1 MSKTILEVIDLKK
14 HFTHRKGLFSTF
26 KGQQQSIPAVDGVSF
41 YLKENETI
49 GLVGES
55 GCGKTTIGRTILRL
69 EKPTSGKIIF
79 GGSDIT
85 TVPTA
90 ELRQLRGQMQMIF
103 QDLDAALNPRMR
115 MRDILKE
122 AVTVHHRISDAEA
135 DKRISELLE
144 QVNVKKSTLSNSPHE
159 LSGGEKRRMGVA
171 RVLSVGARFIVADE
185 PTSALDVSIQ
195 AQVVNLLRDLQKQL
209 GLSYLFISH
218 DLRVV
223 ELISHK
229 VAVMY
234 LGKIVEMGLA
244 DLIAHKACHPY
255 THILWASLVEKQ
267 SKEISRVATSVQAGR
282 WGVFDFERPVSGC
295 RFAPRCP
302 VYESKGKPPVCTDP
316 ATEPL
321 LMRPKSVVV
330 AGCPGKSSTA
340 SASPPANS
348 PSRLRCTGSSPPKR
362 SPD

>member
-1 MSKTILEVIDLKK
+1 MPKTILEVIDLKK
-14 HFTHRKGLFSTF
+14 HFTHRRGFFSFF
-26 KGQQQSIPAVDGVSF
+26 KEQQQSIPAVDGASF
-41 YLKENETI
+41 YLKENETV

-79 GGSDIT
+79 DGKDIT
-85 TVPTA
+85 SIPTD

-103 QDLDAALNPRMR
+103 QDLDAALNPKMHV
-115 MRDILKE
+115 RDILSE
-122 AVTVHHRISDAEA
+122 AITVHHQISDAEV
-135 DKRISELLE
+135 DKRIGDLLE
-144 QVNVKKSTLSNSPHE
+144 QVSLKKSKLSSFPRE
-159 LSGGEKRRMGVA
+159 LSGGEKRRVSVA
-171 RVLSVGARFIVADE
+171 RVLSVGAKFIVADE

-234 LGKIVEMGLA
+234 LGKIVEIGLS
-244 DLIAHKACHPY
+244 DRIANKASHPY
-255 THILWASLVEKQ
+255 THILWSSLVEKQ
-267 SKEISRVATSVQAGR
+267 SKETAQKAKSVQAGR
-282 WGVFDFERPVSGC
+282 WGVFDFERPTAGC

-302 VYESKGKPPVCTDP
+302 VYESRRKPTICTDP
-316 ATEPL
+316 ATEPQL
-321 LMRPKSVVV
+321 KDIGGTHQV
-330 AGCPGKSSTA
+330 ACHFP
-340 SASPPANS
+340 
-348 PSRLRCTGSSPPKR
+348 L
-362 SPD
+362 

>member
-1 MSKTILEVIDLKK
+1 MPKTILEVIDLKK
-14 HFTHRKGLFSTF
+14 HFTHRKGLLSSV
-26 KGQQQSIPAVDGVSF
+26 KGQDRSIPAVDGVSF
-41 YLKENETI
+41 YLKENETV

-69 EKPTSGKIIF
+69 EKPTSGTILF
-79 GGSDIT
+79 DGQDIT
-85 TVPTA
+85 SAPT
-90 ELRQLRGQMQMIF
+90 EGLRRLRGQMQMIF
-103 QDLDAALNPRMR
+103 QDLDAALNPKMR
-115 MRDILKE
+115 IRDILKE
-122 AVTVHHRISDAEA
+122 AITVHHRLTDAEVE
-135 DKRISELLE
+135 KRTHELLE
-144 QVNVKKSTLSNSPHE
+144 QVSLKRSKLANFPHE
-159 LSGGEKRRMGVA
+159 LSGGEKRRVGVA

-244 DLIAHKACHPY
+244 ERIAHAARHPY
-255 THILWASLVEKQ
+255 THILWSSLVEKQ
-267 SKEISRVATSVQAGR
+267 SKESRAFERPRTGI
-282 WGVFDFERPVSGC
+282 WGVFDFERPAAGC

-302 VYESKGKPPVCTDP
+302 VYDSQGRPAVCTDP
-316 ATEPL
+316 ATEPQL
-321 LMRPKSVVV
+321 RDLGDGQYV
-330 AGCPGKSSTA
+330 ACHFP
-340 SASPPANS
+340 
-348 PSRLRCTGSSPPKR
+348 L
-362 SPD
+362 